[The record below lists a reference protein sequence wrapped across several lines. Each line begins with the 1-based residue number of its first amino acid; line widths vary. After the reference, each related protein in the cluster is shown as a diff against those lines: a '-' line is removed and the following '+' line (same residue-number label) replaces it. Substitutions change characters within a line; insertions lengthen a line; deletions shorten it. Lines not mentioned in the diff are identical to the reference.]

1 MSRDVEIRYLEALE
15 TARADLRRIAARTGN
30 TYAVLK
36 GRLLGERSV
45 SEEDAW
51 ELVDYLRTRATEL
64 ADRADILEEALEA
77 DDGEGP

>member
-1 MSRDVEIRYLEALE
+1 MSRNVEIRYLEALE
-15 TARADLRRIAARTGN
+15 TARADLRRIAGQTGN

-77 DDGEGP
+77 GDDEGP

>member
-1 MSRDVEIRYLEALE
+1 MSRNVEIRYLEALE

-36 GRLLGERSV
+36 GRLLGERTV
-45 SEEDAW
+45 SDQDAW
-51 ELVDYLRTRATEL
+51 ELVDYLRSRATEL

-77 DDGEGP
+77 DDGKGP